1 MPEDMEETNAG
12 IKKKGDWH
20 EVAEF
25 GRQLEEAM
33 SEKGID
39 EESLEKFRD
48 WRPKKEEA
56 ENDMKRKTVDK
67 AVVDRKSVEELD
79 NGMREGV
86 KEASGKMAE
95 AGKNAVNGGSTE
107 KEVVEA
113 SEDVAIPVVSRLVK
127 LFRRFE
133 SMVYSKFSL
142 RSDRYYLDTEDFSV
156 DMLSKKG
163 EYEMDVSVPEKE
175 SREYVKRSM
184 EEE

>member
-1 MPEDMEETNAG
+1 
-12 IKKKGDWH
+12 
-20 EVAEF
+20 
-25 GRQLEEAM
+25 
-33 SEKGID
+33 
-39 EESLEKFRD
+39 
-48 WRPKKEEA
+48 
-56 ENDMKRKTVDK
+56 
-67 AVVDRKSVEELD
+67 
-79 NGMREGV
+79 
-86 KEASGKMAE
+86 
-95 AGKNAVNGGSTE
+95 
-107 KEVVEA
+107 VEA